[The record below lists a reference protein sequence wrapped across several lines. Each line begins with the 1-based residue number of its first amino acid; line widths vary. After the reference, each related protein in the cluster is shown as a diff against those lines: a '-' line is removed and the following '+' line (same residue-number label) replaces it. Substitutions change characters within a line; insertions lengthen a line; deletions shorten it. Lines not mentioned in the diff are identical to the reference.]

1 MSSPVTTVSGPVT
14 MEIDFDPNIR
24 LQSTWYH
31 VPGYKSDLHVLTSPT
46 PPFPRLDALS
56 AASDAFER
64 EQILQ
69 AEAYYGRLPVVLVH
83 GMVVASSYMHD
94 LGRQLAPWFRVFIPD
109 LPGFGRSSGALGKG
123 ETVSISQLAGGLHDW
138 MDAAGIRT
146 AHLVANSLG
155 CQILAEF
162 TRSWPDKVGRLV
174 LQGPTMDNSRRPLLK
189 TVLAIA
195 ANGSNEPLSM
205 SAIMLRDYWR
215 AGWRRAVALFRETTE
230 YPILDVLQTVE
241 KPTLLLSGELDPVAP
256 CSWVAELSDKM
267 PNGVHYVLTKA
278 AHTANYSATEKMS
291 RNILRYL
298 LVQDDDG
305 MRRAG
310 REILEQVTEINQ
322 TREAAAKQRSQFIWR
337 QLALG
342 ISTVLLATS
351 DNIPCKGFVGRCQ
364 FIWGFLLSIESIMLY
379 RYYTMV
385 RPLLSLDRSSH
396 LDRVYVNLQ
405 GIADFDSASCML
417 RATGRH
423 LHFRD
428 FPQLGVPTSMAAA
441 MPLINWLPSSPR
453 RTLYSAVGAA
463 EAVGDVSS
471 GFDAE
476 RVTKQVVAHFPAHR
490 KYSAVAIG
498 STNGA
503 LTHLYAAMGIPWL
516 PQTLLMPVKRPR
528 KASIRHGQV
537 DMTAE
542 MEWGRTAA
550 QTLLE
555 RNPEIELYHMADPN
569 QDQLMIR
576 RMAYF
581 RLKLIKMTDA
591 YRSYLLDALEANGSI
606 IIVRCQSKWP
616 STKVADRH
624 YFQSGAVGG
633 ISSQEFLQGSTD
645 VAGFIESQKSPLTKM
660 GETVRRTECR
670 TEWNAP
676 RPSGEVPEAEWGYA
690 EGLTH
695 DIVGFAREHGFQIK
709 YLDYDHPEAVSPLVA
724 DACRQRN
731 EQLRRPTDS
740 ILVEN
745 FVLLEPWLAMR
756 YNLLPFWT
764 VFPVKPSLERLRE
777 YLRMCQGTG
786 KPFRDGFLF
795 LFCSGVDSVG
805 LAGVERWKGLLD
817 SHFASQDTEKKPD
830 RERRLL
836 LGTDEKAFPKDFGFP
851 ARYQSELARAV
862 GPEAQYVMPSA
873 FPLAEFEQYMAQNS
887 RHYRVDYD
895 KA

>member
-1 MSSPVTTVSGPVT
+1 
-14 MEIDFDPNIR
+14 MEIDFNPNIH
-24 LQSTWYH
+24 LKSTLYH
-31 VPGYKSDLHVLTSPT
+31 VPGYRSDLHVLTSPT

-69 AEAYYGRLPVVLVH
+69 AEAYHGRLPVVLVH

-109 LPGFGRSSGALGKG
+109 LPGFGRSSGAMGTSD
-123 ETVSISQLAGGLHDW
+123 TVSISQLARGLHDW
-138 MDAAGIRT
+138 MDVAGIRT
-146 AHLVANSLG
+146 AHFVANSLG

-162 TRSWPDKVGRLV
+162 TRLWPDRVGRLV

-189 TVLAIA
+189 TALAIA
-195 ANGSNEPLSM
+195 ANGRNEPLSM

-215 AGWRRAVALFRETTE
+215 AGWRRAVALFTE
-230 YPILDVLQTVE
+230 AAEYRILDVLQTVE
-241 KPTLLLSGELDPVAP
+241 KPTLLLSCELDPVAP

-267 PNGVHYVLTKA
+267 PNAVHYVLTKA

-291 RNILRYL
+291 RSVLRYL

-310 REILEQVTEINQ
+310 REILEQVMEINQ

-337 QLALG
+337 QLAFG
-342 ISTVLLATS
+342 TSAVLLAHT
-351 DNIPCKGFVGRCQ
+351 CQGLVGRCQ
-364 FIWGFLLSIESIMLY
+364 FIWGFLLSVESMMLY
-379 RYYTMV
+379 WYYTRV
-385 RPLLSLDRSSH
+385 QSLLSLDRSSH
-396 LDRVYVNLQ
+396 LDRVYVKLQ

-417 RATGRH
+417 RALGRY

-428 FPQLGVPTSMAAA
+428 FPQLGIPTSMAAA
-441 MPLINWLPSSPR
+441 MPLINWLPSSLR
-453 RTLYSAVGAA
+453 QTVYSAVGAA
-463 EAVGDVSS
+463 EAVADISS
-471 GFDAE
+471 AFDAE
-476 RVTKQVVAHFPAHR
+476 SVTKQVVAHFPAHR
-490 KYSAVAIG
+490 KYPAVAIG

-516 PQTLLMPVKRPR
+516 PQTLLMPVKRPK
-528 KASIRHGQV
+528 KASVQHGQV

-591 YRSYLLDALEANGSI
+591 YKSYLLDALEANGTI
-606 IIVRCQSKWP
+606 IIVRCGSKWP

-633 ISSQEFLQGSTD
+633 IPSKEFLQGSTN
-645 VAGFIESQKSPLTKM
+645 VTGFIESQRSPLTKL
-660 GETVRRTECR
+660 GETVMGMERRTD
-670 TEWNAP
+670 WKAP
-676 RPSGEVPEAEWGYA
+676 SPRSSSEVAEAEWGYA

-695 DIVGFAREHGFQIK
+695 DIVGFARDHGFQIK
-709 YLDYDHPEAVSPLVA
+709 YLDYDHPEDASPLVA
-724 DACRQRN
+724 DAYRQRN
-731 EQLRRPTDS
+731 EQLRRPKDS
-740 ILVEN
+740 ILVES

-756 YNLLPFWT
+756 YNLSPFWT
-764 VFPVKPSLERLRE
+764 VFPVEPSLERLQA

-786 KPFRDGFLF
+786 KAFRDGFLF
-795 LFCSGVDSVG
+795 LFCSGVDFVG
-805 LAGVERWKGLLD
+805 LAGVEQWKRLLD
-817 SHFASQDTEKKPD
+817 SHFASQNTEKKPAQD
-830 RERRLL
+830 RRLL
-836 LGTDEKAFPKDFGFP
+836 VGTDEKAFPKDFGFP
-851 ARYQSELARAV
+851 ARYQIELARAV
-862 GPEAQYVMPSA
+862 GPEAQYVMPPVL
-873 FPLAEFEQYMAQNS
+873 PLAEFEHYVTQNS
-887 RHYRVDYD
+887 GHYGVTIRPSLDSD
-895 KA
+895 Q